1 MSLPSFIDMYK
12 NLIELPSISA
22 IDTRLDQSNKAVI
35 DSLSTWCSELGFTV
49 EVTELENAPGK
60 FNLLAKRAPLSGPS
74 EAGGLM
80 LAGHTDTVPYD
91 DARWNSDPFKLSEKD
106 NKLYGLGAIDMKGFF
121 AFVLEAV
128 SQLDHAQQKSPILIL
143 ATADE
148 ETTMAGAQQVAKH
161 QQLKPDYCVIGEPTD
176 MVPVFTHKG
185 HMSSAIRITG
195 RSGHSSD
202 PERGLNAIE
211 IMQQVITRLLQLKEE
226 LKNKYSITHFAVP
239 HPTLNL
245 GHIHGGD
252 NANRICGCCE
262 LHIDIRPLP
271 GLSIIELQQMLLA
284 TIKPIN
290 EQYPGSV
297 DVIDLHDPIPA
308 FNGQPDS
315 GLVKLAEKISGQQAI
330 AVNYCTEAPF
340 LQQLGCETLV
350 MGPGSI
356 TQAHQPDEHLEMD
369 KIKPSQKVITDLIY
383 QCCFEDKQKASS

>member
-1 MSLPSFIDMYK
+1 MSLPNFLDMYK
-12 NLIELPSISA
+12 RLIANPSVSA
-22 IDTRLDQSNKAVI
+22 IDKSLDLSNKAVI
-35 DSLSTWCSELGFTV
+35 DELANWCRELDFEV
-49 EVTELENAPGK
+49 EITELTHSPGK
-60 FNLLAKRAPLSGPS
+60 FNLLARREPLDKNLS
-74 EAGGLM
+74 EGGLM
-80 LAGHTDTVPYD
+80 LAGHTDTVPFD
-91 DARWNSDPFKLSEKD
+91 DIRWNSDPFELTEKD
-106 NKLYGLGAIDMKGFF
+106 NKLFGLGSIDMKGFF
-121 AFVLEAV
+121 AFVLNAIRQLEH
-128 SQLDHAQQKSPILIL
+128 SQQTTPLMIL

-148 ETTMAGAQQVAKH
+148 ETTMAGAQQVAQH
-161 QQLKPDYCVIGEPTD
+161 TSLKPKYCVIGEPTD

-202 PERGLNAIE
+202 PEKGLNAIE
-211 IMQQVITRLLQLKEE
+211 IMQQVITQVLQLKEE
-226 LKNKYSITHFAVP
+226 LKNKYSVEHFAVP

-271 GLSIIELQQMLLA
+271 GLSIVELEQMLLTA
-284 TIKPIN
+284 LKPIN

-308 FNGQPDS
+308 FSGRTDS
-315 GLVKLAEKISGQQAI
+315 GLVKLAEKLSKQKAI

-340 LQQLGCETLV
+340 LQQLGCETIV

-356 TQAHQPDEHLEMD
+356 AQAHQPDEHLAMD
-369 KIKPSQKVITDLIY
+369 KIKPSQEIILNLI
-383 QCCFEDKQKASS
+383 QTCCFNKEKAS

>member
-1 MSLPSFIDMYK
+1 
-12 NLIELPSISA
+12 
-22 IDTRLDQSNKAVI
+22 
-35 DSLSTWCSELGFTV
+35 
-49 EVTELENAPGK
+49 
-60 FNLLAKRAPLSGPS
+60 
-74 EAGGLM
+74 M

-91 DARWNSDPFKLSEKD
+91 ESRWNSDPFTLSQKD
-106 NKLYGLGAIDMKGFF
+106 NKLFGLGSIDMKGFF
-121 AFVLEAV
+121 AFVIEAIKAFEHKD
-128 SQLDHAQQKSPILIL
+128 QTAPILIL

-148 ETTMAGAQQVAKH
+148 ETTMAGAQQIAKH

-211 IMQQVITRLLQLKEE
+211 IMHNVMTKLLHLKEE
-226 LKNKYSITHFAVP
+226 LKNKYSIEHFAVP
-239 HPTLNL
+239 YPTMNL

-284 TIKPIN
+284 ATQPIN
-290 EQYPGSV
+290 DQYPGSV
-297 DVIDLHDPIPA
+297 DVIDLHEPIPA
-308 FNGQPDS
+308 FNEQPDA
-315 GLVKLAEKISGQQAI
+315 GLVKLAEKISGQTAV

-356 TQAHQPDEHLEMD
+356 QQAHQPDEHLAME
-369 KIKPSQKVITDLIY
+369 KIKPSQQMITELIRR
-383 QCCFEDKQKASS
+383 CCFTEKQKASE